1 MEIKKELKNATFI
14 YDDEKKV
21 FTIMEA
27 DGFNGYIELNKIYAF
42 SFMRFVIRM
51 AQRNWLKSADSF
63 NKTEELLES
72 IEEEEDD
79 PNQLELFN

>member
-1 MEIKKELKNATFI
+1 
-14 YDDEKKV
+14 
-21 FTIMEA
+21 
-27 DGFNGYIELNKIYAF
+27 
-42 SFMRFVIRM
+42 MRFVIRM